1 MCLQVFVAVSLVSL
15 CSCSPLLPGLDW
27 APSLLQQVVTGV
39 NTGTVPIAIDG
50 GPGIITPAIDP
61 PLVTTVMN
69 PPTLPP
75 VLPLILV
82 AAVIKAILLGK
93 LLLSIN
99 LIESLTMIISR

>member
-1 MCLQVFVAVSLVSL
+1 MFLQVFVAVSLVSL

-27 APSLLQQVVTGV
+27 APSLLQQVTGI
-39 NTGTVPIAIDG
+39 TSITA
-50 GPGIITPAIDP
+50 GPNPGPSLIQTQNP
-61 PLVTTVMN
+61 VTTVMN

-99 LIESLTMIISR
+99 LIESLTMIIFR

>member
-1 MCLQVFVAVSLVSL
+1 MSLVSL
-15 CSCSPLLPGLDW
+15 CSCSPLLPDLDW

-61 PLVTTVMN
+61 PVTTVMN

-99 LIESLTMIISR
+99 LIESLTMIIFR